1 MPPGYAADD
10 GVALLFSG
18 TTLTDVVSSRA
29 NRRALRLGADGEEE
43 LEPRLLEVADRF
55 GPTPEI
61 AEYRRVRAL
70 TAPQAPTAH
79 QLRARRPGRRRP

>member
-1 MPPGYAADD
+1 M
-10 GVALLFSG
+10 
-18 TTLTDVVSSRA
+18 SSRA
-29 NRRALRLGADGEEE
+29 NRKALRLGANGVEEE
-43 LEPRLLEVADRF
+43 LEPRLLAVADRF